1 MDINNPRWS
10 TAGSASGM
18 YTAAPASEED
28 GELEGKEWAGAVSG
42 DPQGRSA
49 ARMAERRGKEG
60 VPVGFAGGMTPDRG
74 RRGWKRWW
82 ILGLGLLAVV
92 ALAVGLGVGLTV
104 GRNSGKSNTLA
115 SGSNGTT
122 TLGGNS
128 TAFSKDP
135 RLHNSFHAFA
145 YTPQNVLLP
154 A

>member
-1 MDINNPRWS
+1 
-10 TAGSASGM
+10 M
-18 YTAAPASEED
+18 YAAAPASEED
-28 GELEGKEWAGAVSG
+28 GELEGKEWASAVGG

-49 ARMAERRGKEG
+49 ARMAERRGKQG
-60 VPVGFAGGMTPDRG
+60 VPAGLAGGMMTPDRG
-74 RRGWKRWW
+74 RSRWKRWW

-104 GRNSGKSNTLA
+104 GRNNGKSNTLA
-115 SGSNGTT
+115 SGSNNTNGTMT
-122 TLGGNS
+122 SGGNS